1 MTFTFFGI
9 AAIGFTMALNSLQNL
24 DLHWTLAS
32 CVMAHW
38 VTHTTLGLLSSA
50 LVPAS
55 QTCCNLLGS
64 VSPLPLLLLELF
76 FHFLIS
82 FTILLKYHA
91 ECIKIM
97 TTQPQISLSHILSLY
112 TFTHTHNFFNCLLII
127 LEYKL

>member
-9 AAIGFTMALNSLQNL
+9 EAIGFTMALNSLQNL

-91 ECIKIM
+91 ECIKDYDHSA
-97 TTQPQISLSHILSLY
+97 TNFPLPYFISLHIH
-112 TFTHTHNFFNCLLII
+112 THTHIIFLIVFLL
-127 LEYKL
+127 Y